1 MKYLHRYFI
10 ACSILFKVPIDNVQS
25 QVLEKREIDVKRDS
39 LLKLAG
45 NKKDTAAVWHY
56 LHIAELYKN
65 DRAEIAIQYLRKA
78 ESISKS
84 LNYFSGKRKSLG
96 SLAISFYHQG
106 SYDSMLFYYKKE
118 LELLKAEGDSV
129 DIAVTL
135 IDIGKAYQSLEEY
148 DLALRYALEAAKIL
162 ESSDNKEVLV
172 HLNDVLQVIYF
183 SIPNYDIAISY
194 GEKALQQ
201 ARELKDDFLIMRAL
215 VNLSLSFSSKNQLVK
230 AKSLL
235 LEALKI
241 ALKID
246 NAATQ
251 CAIMIDIIEI
261 YRKEREYDK
270 VNEYAIKA
278 LELSKR
284 AGLKHNECIA
294 LRCLS
299 IYYLHQKKY
308 QLAKEY
314 IDKSYALA
322 DSNDY
327 KYEKASC
334 LKVLSNISFATQ
346 DLIQGENY
354 FDMGIEV
361 FEGIFNER
369 YSEVAAQYEK
379 KFQLEK
385 KENQIKTLD
394 QEKKIQNLSLQQKNI
409 LIYIF
414 SGVFLTLLIMG
425 FFVYLNYNSKQTI
438 QQQQINQLQN
448 EKLLLASESILKGQE
463 NERSRMAQDLH
474 DGLGGMLSSIKLTLG
489 TMKGNVILTEENARL
504 FSKAFEQLD
513 SSISEMRRVAHNMM
527 PEALVKFGLQKALQD
542 YCEGLNESKQLSVE
556 SQFYG
561 LETRIDSSG
570 EIIIYR
576 IIQEL
581 TNNSI
586 KHANASNLFVQVIK
600 NENELS
606 ITVED
611 NGIGFN
617 QQQSISKNSAG
628 LSNVRSRVDYLKG
641 QMDIKSAPGNGTS
654 VHIECRI

>member
-1 MKYLHRYFI
+1 
-10 ACSILFKVPIDNVQS
+10 
-25 QVLEKREIDVKRDS
+25 
-39 LLKLAG
+39 
-45 NKKDTAAVWHY
+45 
-56 LHIAELYKN
+56 
-65 DRAEIAIQYLRKA
+65 
-78 ESISKS
+78 
-84 LNYFSGKRKSLG
+84 
-96 SLAISFYHQG
+96 
-106 SYDSMLFYYKKE
+106 
-118 LELLKAEGDSV
+118 
-129 DIAVTL
+129 
-135 IDIGKAYQSLEEY
+135 
-148 DLALRYALEAAKIL
+148 
-162 ESSDNKEVLV
+162 
-172 HLNDVLQVIYF
+172 
-183 SIPNYDIAISY
+183 
-194 GEKALQQ
+194 
-201 ARELKDDFLIMRAL
+201 
-215 VNLSLSFSSKNQLVK
+215 
-230 AKSLL
+230 
-235 LEALKI
+235 
-241 ALKID
+241 
-246 NAATQ
+246 
-251 CAIMIDIIEI
+251 
-261 YRKEREYDK
+261 
-270 VNEYAIKA
+270 
-278 LELSKR
+278 
-284 AGLKHNECIA
+284 
-294 LRCLS
+294 
-299 IYYLHQKKY
+299 
-308 QLAKEY
+308 
-314 IDKSYALA
+314 
-322 DSNDY
+322 
-327 KYEKASC
+327 
-334 LKVLSNISFATQ
+334 
-346 DLIQGENY
+346 
-354 FDMGIEV
+354 MGIEV

-489 TMKGNVILTEENARL
+489 TMKGNVILTEENVRL